1 MRILIL
7 TDESPTDILNLN
19 VDIVANAE
27 FLSKRGHEVFLASH
41 PGKKIEDEAFTHLPM
56 GFDPGTEKDSLGSFL
71 TRNISFLRSSLSKIK
86 DIDPG
91 LILCMGGGQVLT
103 TFLFGLFYSKL
114 LSRPVIAEWRGSEL
128 LLKETGFRE
137 SLKKKILHHSS
148 LNILRSSHMKE
159 KALALESSAE
169 IFISASKGVDTERF
183 SSSGNIEEEIE
194 GTNLLYVGRLHEVKG
209 LPSLLKAFSTI
220 NEKYPEARLTLI
232 GKGPFKDVLVELS
245 KRLDISDQ
253 VEFTGEIEHGE
264 LPKHYQRGD
273 IFILPSLSEGL
284 SNVLMEAMASG
295 LPIVATEV
303 GGNPELVKDGK
314 GGYLVQPENP
324 SALAE
329 ALKSL
334 IEEKDMREKMGEFN
348 RRCIQRY
355 EQERVLE
362 RRAEI
367 FENIAGSSGES

>member
-27 FLSKRGHEVFLASH
+27 FLSEKRGHEVFLASH
-41 PGKKIEDEAFTHLPM
+41 PGKKIEDEAFIHLPM
-56 GFDPGTEKDSLGSFL
+56 GFDPGTAKDSLGSFL
-71 TRNISFLRSSLSKIK
+71 TRNISFFKSSLRKIK
-86 DIDPG
+86 DIDPD

-103 TFLFGLFYSKL
+103 TFLFGLFYSKS
-114 LSRPVIAEWRGSEL
+114 LSTPVIAEWRGSEL

-137 SLKKKILHHSS
+137 SLKKKILHDSS
-148 LNILRSSHMKE
+148 LNILRSYHMKE
-159 KALALESSAE
+159 KALSLEPRAE

-183 SSSGNIEEEIE
+183 SSRGNIKEEKSEEI
-194 GTNLLYVGRLHEVKG
+194 NLLYVGRLHEVKG

-220 NEKYPEARLTLI
+220 NEKYPEARLNLI
-232 GKGPFKDVLVELS
+232 GKGPSKDELVELS

-253 VEFTGEIEHGE
+253 TEFTGEIEHSE

-295 LPIVATEV
+295 LPIVATDV

-314 GGYLVQPENP
+314 GGYLVEPENP

-329 ALKSL
+329 AVISL
-334 IEEKDMREKMGEFN
+334 IEEKDMRDKMGRFN
-348 RRCIQRY
+348 RKYIQEY

-367 FENIAGSSGES
+367 FEKISKS